1 MLRLRFCL
9 CLGAAALACAA
20 LPAQREADERA
31 KKPNILLIL
40 SDDMG
45 YGDLGCYGSTQV
57 PTPAIDAL
65 ARDGVRM
72 TQAYVTAPVC
82 APSRA
87 GLITGRMQNRFGF
100 EHNLSTPAFLQV
112 EHAGL
117 PLDEKTV
124 ADRLRALGYRTGLI
138 GKWHLG
144 ESVEAQHPNRRGFD
158 EFFGMLKGSHG
169 YWPKPGK
176 HKLLRNGKAAEEF
189 RAPYLTDCFTLE
201 ALDFIKAEAS
211 KPWFLFLSFNTP
223 HTPMQAKPEDLAAFD
238 GVEPKK
244 RRVYCAM
251 QRCMDRNVGRLVA
264 ALRQSQQLEDT
275 LIVFTNDNGGSVDAS
290 SALNAPLRGQK
301 STMLEGGLRV
311 PMIAHWP
318 RKLPKGKTYTPPV
331 SLVDLTATFV
341 AAAGGRIEAED
352 IGRGRRR
359 RKRVYDGV
367 NLLPFWSGVRGD
379 ESPHKRL
386 YWRLA
391 HRGAA
396 IREGDFKL
404 IRLPHRPPM
413 LFDLSRDPSEAEDL
427 ASSQAD
433 RVKAMMRSLHEWECS
448 FESEPKWT
456 SGPYWARYNRKLY
469 DREYPLRQPQPRK

>member
-1 MLRLRFCL
+1 MLRVASCL
-9 CLGAAALACAA
+9 CFGLAAVLAAPLA
-20 LPAQREADERA
+20 AQRDSAGRA
-31 KKPNILLIL
+31 SKPNILLIL

-45 YGDLGCYGSTQV
+45 YGDLGCYGSTQIE
-57 PTPAIDAL
+57 TPAIDAL
-65 ARDGVRM
+65 ARGGVRM

-100 EHNLSTPAFLQV
+100 EHNLSTPDFLNK

-117 PLDEKTV
+117 PLDEKTM

-144 ESVEAQHPNRRGFD
+144 ESVEEQHPTRRGFD

-176 HKLLRNGKAAEEF
+176 HKLERNGKPVQEI
-189 RAPYLTDCFTLE
+189 RTPYLTDWFTLE
-201 ALDFIKAEAS
+201 AIDFIKADDA

-223 HTPMQAKPEDLAAFD
+223 HTPMQAKPGDLEVFAE
-238 GVEPKK
+238 VEPK
-244 RRVYCAM
+244 RRRIYCAM
-251 QRCMDRNVGRLVA
+251 QRCMDRNIATLVA
-264 ALRQSQQLEDT
+264 SLRASGQLDDT

-318 RKLPKGKTYTPPV
+318 KALPKGKVYSQPV
-331 SLVDLTATFV
+331 SLADLCATFV
-341 AAAGGRIEAED
+341 AAAGGRIVPEV

-359 RKRVYDGV
+359 SKRVYDGV
-367 NLLPFWSGVRGD
+367 DLLPFWRG
-379 ESPHKRL
+379 ERAAKRPHERL
-386 YWRLA
+386 FWRLA

-396 IREGDFKL
+396 IREGDYKL
-404 IRLPHRPPM
+404 IRLPHSPPM
-413 LFDLSRDPSEAEDL
+413 LFELSSDPSEQSDL
-427 ASSQAD
+427 AATDVQ
-433 RVKAMMRSLHEWECS
+433 RVRAMMRTLHDWECS
-448 FESEPKWT
+448 LEREPKWT
-456 SGPYWARYNRKLY
+456 SGPFWARYNRRLY
-469 DREYPLRQPQPRK
+469 ERKYSLSQPGK